1 MVKGIIKE
9 MHRQVGDL
17 IINDTGLAV
26 RGLLVRHLILPGNL
40 AGTEKVLIPVQGDFL
55 DTFINLMDQY
65 DPTFKAFKYE
75 ELNRRITPGEFREA
89 LKWAK
94 KAGLNRIY
102 TGCRTQI

>member
-1 MVKGIIKE
+1 
-9 MHRQVGDL
+9 
-17 IINDTGLAV
+17 
-26 RGLLVRHLILPGNL
+26 
-40 AGTEKVLIPVQGDFL
+40 
-55 DTFINLMDQY
+55 MDQY
-65 DPTFKAFKYE
+65 YPAFKAFKYE